1 MTSTAAI
8 AWVRVCRFDDIPPLG
23 ARIVPAP
30 AGDIA
35 IFRGGDDRV
44 FAQRNRCPHKQ
55 GPLSE
60 GIVHGCQVTCPLHN
74 WVIDLESGQAL
85 GADSG
90 SVPVIPLKI
99 EDGFI
104 HIRPIGEASPP
115 V

>member
-1 MTSTAAI
+1 MASSAASD
-8 AWVRVCRFDDIPPLG
+8 WVRVCRFDDIPPLG
-23 ARIVPAP
+23 ARIVPAA

-44 FAQRNRCPHKQ
+44 FALRNRCPHKQ

-60 GIVHGCQVTCPLHN
+60 GIVAGCQVTCPLHN

-104 HIRPIGEASPP
+104 HIRPLREETRPA
-115 V
+115 